1 MKKIDVKN
9 IFQNSNKVFLFILFS
24 TSLIW
29 FILKLSKTYTDVIDF
44 NYELTNLP
52 KDLVIKK
59 SDGNQIKVQL
69 EATGIKLI
77 GYHLFTTTID
87 INFDELEG
95 EKNEY
100 HLTNDQI
107 KSVVQQNIEIPNE
120 TFAVKTKTLNFSSYQ
135 LYAKKVGVHS
145 RLDVKFAP
153 GYDSIAKFQFF
164 PDSITLYGNQK
175 ILDTL
180 KGVYTEKKTISN
192 VKESLEDH
200 IAIEMKDLDIKDIS
214 QEEVAYQLEVAKYTE
229 KTLQLPI
236 EVINVPNDIEVSIF
250 PKEIQINFEV
260 ELQNYDAITKKD
272 FHLLCDFRKRDKD
285 DNVLVPYLKGKPAHI
300 KKIRFNTTHVNY
312 LIRE

>member
-44 NYELTNLP
+44 NYELKNLP
-52 KDLVIKK
+52 KNLVIES
-59 SDGNQIKVQL
+59 SDASQIKVQL

-87 INFDELEG
+87 IDFDELGGKEN
-95 EKNEY
+95 KY
-100 HLTNDQI
+100 HLTNEQI
-107 KSVVQQNIEIPNE
+107 KSVVQQKIEMPNE
-120 TFAVKTKTLNFSSYQ
+120 TFAVKTKALNFSSYE
-135 LYAKKVGVHS
+135 LYAKKVGVQS
-145 RLDVKFAP
+145 RLDVEFLP
-153 GYDSIAKFQFF
+153 GYDSITKFKFS
-164 PDSITLYGNQK
+164 PDNITVYGNQK

-180 KGVYTEKKTISN
+180 QFVYTEKKVISN

-200 IAIEMKDLDIKDIS
+200 IAIETKNLNINDIS
-214 QEEVAYQLEVAKYTE
+214 QEEVIYQLDVAKYTE

-250 PKEIQINFEV
+250 PKQLQVNFEV
-260 ELQNYDAITKKD
+260 ELQYYDAVTKKD
-272 FHLLCDFRKRDKD
+272 FYLLCDYRKREKN
-285 DNVLVPYLKGKPAHI
+285 DNILVPYLNAKPAHI
-300 KKIRFNTTHVNY
+300 KKVRFNTKNVNY